1 MLYWPRARQREE
13 TAANGAFS
21 MKRLALFAFSSLALV
36 LAGCG
41 GNSTAT
47 LGSDDVAVV
56 SSKSITKEQF
66 QSLMG
71 RAKKSYDSQKRAF
84 PKPGTAEY
92 EQLKSQA
99 VTFLVQQAEFAQ
111 EADNM
116 GINISDDKVNKRIDQ
131 LKKQF
136 YGGSDKRYR
145 KVLDQQGLT
154 EDEAKD
160 AVRAQLISEELFK
173 KVTGKVKVL
182 GDEISAYYKSHKS
195 QYEQPQSRE
204 VRHILVQKKSLADKV
219 RAQLEAGAS
228 FAKLAKRY
236 SKDPGSAS
244 NGGKLTVSKGQTV
257 PAFDKKAFE
266 LAKGQISQPVH
277 TQYGYHIIQA
287 LSDVKPAQ
295 STPLSK
301 VSASI
306 KQQLE
311 QQQKNDAMT
320 KWVDDTK
327 KSYCKSKIKYQVGYA
342 PSPDPCASV
351 TGSTTTK

>member
-21 MKRLALFAFSSLALV
+21 MKRLALFAFTSLALV

-56 SSKSITKEQF
+56 GSKSISKDQF
-66 QSLMG
+66 QALMA
-71 RAKKSYDSQKRAF
+71 RAEKSYDAQKKPF
-84 PKPGTAEY
+84 PKPGTVEY
-92 EQLKSQA
+92 EQLKGQA
-99 VTFLVQQAEFAQ
+99 VTFLVQRAEFAQ
-111 EADNM
+111 EADGLGVNV
-116 GINISDDKVNKRIDQ
+116 SDDKVAKRIEQ

-136 YGGSDKRYR
+136 YGGSDERYR
-145 KVLDQQGLT
+145 KTLAQQGLT
-154 EDEAKD
+154 EEQAKEE
-160 AVRAQLISEELFK
+160 VRAQLISEDLFK
-173 KVTGKVKVL
+173 KITGKVKVSP
-182 GDEISAYYKSHKS
+182 DEIAAYYKSHRS
-195 QYEQPQSRE
+195 QYKQPESRD
-204 VRHILVQKKSLADKV
+204 VRHILVQKKPLAD
-219 RAQLEAGAS
+219 RLYGQLKSGAN
-228 FAKLAKRY
+228 FAALAKRY

-257 PAFDKKAFE
+257 PEFDKKAFE
-266 LAKGQISQPVH
+266 LKNGEISRPVH

-287 LSDVKPAQ
+287 LSAIKPAH
-295 STPLSK
+295 STSLAK
-301 VSASI
+301 VAPSI

-320 KWVDDTK
+320 KWVEDTK

-342 PSPDPCASV
+342 PNPDPCASV
-351 TGSTTTK
+351 TGTTTTK

>member
-21 MKRLALFAFSSLALV
+21 MKRLAVFAFIALALV

-41 GNSTAT
+41 GTSTAN

-56 SSKSITKEQF
+56 GSQSITKDQF

-71 RAKKSYDSQKRAF
+71 RAKKSYDTQKRKF

-92 EQLKSQA
+92 EQLKGQA
-99 VTFLVQQAEFAQ
+99 MIFLVQQAEFAQ
-111 EADNM
+111 EADDM
-116 GINISDDKVNKRIDQ
+116 GIKISDDKVNKRIDQ

-136 YGGSDKRYR
+136 YGGSDERYR

-173 KVTGKVKVL
+173 KVTDKVKVS
-182 GDEISAYYKSHKS
+182 GAEITAYYKSHKS
-195 QYEQPQSRE
+195 QYQQPESRD
-204 VRHILVQKKSLADKV
+204 VRHILVQKKGLADKI

-257 PAFDKKAFE
+257 PAFDKKAFS

-287 LSDVKPAQ
+287 LSDIKPAQ

-311 QQQKNDAMT
+311 QQQKNDVMT